1 MALLTGLSIR
11 SDGPSFLGGAGY
23 AHALYPA
30 ICRGRY
36 NFSDPFASALNV
48 CANDGLK
55 KDGALVRNDNE
66 LDAIKKQYEY
76 HRRRCIMRHF
86 HRKRNTKFAQPLRW
100 LRECKFGNFWEERE
114 DLDEDG
120 YSDNPDWLV
129 GAD

>member
-1 MALLTGLSIR
+1 
-11 SDGPSFLGGAGY
+11 
-23 AHALYPA
+23 
-30 ICRGRY
+30 
-36 NFSDPFASALNV
+36 
-48 CANDGLK
+48 
-55 KDGALVRNDNE
+55 
-66 LDAIKKQYEY
+66 
-76 HRRRCIMRHF
+76 MRHF